1 MYNIVVNSNYTNN
14 YVSDSL
20 ANKYN
25 AGAKDNFYIEMLKK
39 HLIYYLKDEKL
50 NIHGVD
56 NFL

>member
-25 AGAKDNFYIEMLKK
+25 ASAKDNFYIEMLKK
-39 HLIYYLKDEKL
+39 HLI
-50 NIHGVD
+50 
-56 NFL
+56 